1 MTQVTRDDAER
12 RAAAARDDLIEQ
24 IRGEVRDTADYTGI
38 EALKPS
44 VMRALGRVPRHRFVA
59 PELETSA
66 YFNAPLSIGYGQT
79 ISQPYI
85 VALMTDLAEVDAASR
100 VLEIGTGSGYQA
112 AVLAEIVR
120 QVYSVERVDAL
131 AAEAARRL
139 SGLGY
144 RNVEVKA
151 GDGYDGW
158 PEHAPYDA
166 ILITAAVPEP
176 PAPLLAQLAPSGRMV
191 VPLGD
196 AYRGQALTVI
206 TRLAD
211 GGFDSRAA
219 LPVTFVPFL
228 RGITPD

>member
-38 EALKPS
+38 EVLKPS

-66 YFNAPLSIGYGQT
+66 YLNAPLSIGYGQT

-85 VALMTDLAEVDAASR
+85 VALMTDLAEVDAGSR

-131 AAEAARRL
+131 AAKAARRL

-176 PAPLLAQLAPSGRMV
+176 PAPLLAQLAPGGRMV

>member
-1 MTQVTRDDAER
+1 
-12 RAAAARDDLIEQ
+12 
-24 IRGEVRDTADYTGI
+24 
-38 EALKPS
+38 
-44 VMRALGRVPRHRFVA
+44 
-59 PELETSA
+59 
-66 YFNAPLSIGYGQT
+66 
-79 ISQPYI
+79 
-85 VALMTDLAEVDAASR
+85 VALMTDLAEVDAGSR

-120 QVYSVERVDAL
+120 QVYSVERVNVL

-139 SGLGY
+139 SELGY

-151 GDGYDGW
+151 ADGYDGW

-176 PAPLLAQLAPSGRMV
+176 PAPLLAQLAPGGRMV
-191 VPLGD
+191 LPLGD

-206 TRLAD
+206 TRFAD
-211 GGFDSRAA
+211 GGFESRAA

-228 RGITPD
+228 RGVTPD